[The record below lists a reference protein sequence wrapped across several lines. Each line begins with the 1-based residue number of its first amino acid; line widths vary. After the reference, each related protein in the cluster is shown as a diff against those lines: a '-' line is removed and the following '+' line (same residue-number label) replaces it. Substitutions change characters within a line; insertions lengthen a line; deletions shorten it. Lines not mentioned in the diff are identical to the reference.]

1 VSQPASDPG
10 VERIRLGLYR
20 LQRLLAGRRPFSA
33 LTAAAGLDL
42 SQQEIQVLQV
52 LQDGAARS
60 MADLSRSARLDAGAV
75 SRQVQALE
83 ERGLVGRRP
92 SPDHGRI
99 VLVEPSAEGLD
110 AARRVHDLRNRH
122 LLDALDGWSV
132 EERDTLGRLLLR
144 LVDDLQDTPYRPENS
159 ATRSN
164 NGTKGRRSLKVA
176 GGE

>member
-1 VSQPASDPG
+1 MTVPVTDPD
-10 VERIRLGLYR
+10 VESVRLGLYR

-52 LQDGAARS
+52 LRDGDARS
-60 MADLSRSARLDAGAV
+60 MADLARSARLDAGAV

-83 ERGLVGRRP
+83 ERGLVERRP

-110 AARRVHDLRNRH
+110 AARRVDDLRKRH
-122 LLDALDGWSV
+122 LLDALDQWSG
-132 EERDTLGRLLLR
+132 EERETLGRLLIR
-144 LVDDLQDTPYRPENS
+144 LVDDLQDTPYRPI
-159 ATRSN
+159 R
-164 NGTKGRRSLKVA
+164 
-176 GGE
+176 

>member
-1 VSQPASDPG
+1 MNAPVTEPA
-10 VERIRLGLYR
+10 VEIVRLGLYR

-33 LTAAAGLDL
+33 LTAAAGLEL

-52 LQDGAARS
+52 LRDGDARS
-60 MADLSRSARLDAGAV
+60 MADLARSARLDAGAV

-110 AARRVHDLRNRH
+110 AARRVDDLRKRH
-122 LLDALDGWSV
+122 LLDALDHWSG
-132 EERDTLGRLLLR
+132 EERETLGRLLLR
-144 LVDDLQDTPYRPENS
+144 LVDDLQNTPYRPS
-159 ATRSN
+159 T
-164 NGTKGRRSLKVA
+164 
-176 GGE
+176 